1 MSIFKGFQAPTQH
14 TQVPNEFF
22 DEILLVKGVTLSEV
36 KILGFMIRYTFGWQ
50 RAGNTLPLTFTEIM
64 NATKQAREAVNNG
77 LKKCLEKGYI
87 QRKKVD
93 DHYLYRL
100 KIADYEDYPWT
111 LSFAWQ
117 NVHPE
122 REEVSEVKRVRNSD
136 DDNVFDGEFDNRTDA
151 SSEIEPMPVRKS
163 NRYQFGNRTDKKV
176 ASLEALSE
184 NVPLNKGLN
193 KGLNKSLN
201 KENLSIKDEVDL
213 LKLPSVV
220 ISVLKEQIDRLKS
233 SYLPIIVLKFNVYKD
248 FLTAEKFAD
257 ILNNV
262 LNQNINISFVN
273 YLDRSI
279 NTYITNSSKLAS
291 RSNRKP
297 LRTEKL
303 PEWFS
308 EQNKEIEI
316 ENDQTA
322 DFDYQET
329 LNDVVANTFYS
340 SMSMEELL
348 ETKSFHEELGQD
360 IPSELISA
368 MKNKG

>member
-122 REEVSEVKRVRNSD
+122 REEVSEVKKVRKSD
-136 DDNVFDGEFDNRTDA
+136 DDNVYDEEFGNRTDA

-163 NRYQFGNRTDKKV
+163 NRCQFGNRTDKKV
-176 ASLEALSE
+176 ESLEALSE
-184 NVPLNKGLN
+184 ITPLNKGLN
-193 KGLNKSLN
+193 KRLNKGLN
-201 KENLSIKDEVDL
+201 KENPSIENEVDSL
-213 LKLPSVV
+213 NLPSVI
-220 ISVLKEQIDRLKS
+220 ISVLKGKIDRLKS
-233 SYLPIIVLKFNVYKD
+233 PYLPIIVLKFNVYKE

-262 LNQNINISFVN
+262 LDQDINVSFTN

-279 NTYITNSSKLAS
+279 NTYITNASKMTNQS
-291 RSNRKP
+291 KP

-303 PEWFS
+303 PEWFDEENS
-308 EQNKEIEI
+308 ETVSEDNNKRVEEGIV
-316 ENDQTA
+316 
-322 DFDYQET
+322 
-329 LNDVVANTFYS
+329 LNSFYTN
-340 SMSMEELL
+340 MSTEELL
-348 ETKSFHEELGQD
+348 ETKSFHEELGQEV
-360 IPSELISA
+360 PSDLLMVLKVKHGS
-368 MKNKG
+368 